1 MVKLRKLTHLC
12 VTCDLSVQSRVT
24 QLLHSLLKHLT
35 AVDKHIQYVTK
46 LRKVQV
52 ERGDMVPCDIASF
65 GWYPSVLAQQ
75 LTLLELQYLSFIGPD
90 EFVNAFARDCS
101 KSKSSDADSYNS
113 DTSEARLRAG
123 EKTTNLEAYISWFN
137 RLSFLIASSVCRH
150 RRKKYGAQ
158 TIEFWIEVA
167 RECVNIGN
175 FNSMMGIISGLNM
188 TPVSRLKRTWAKIQ
202 SGKFTVLG
210 HQMDPSSNFVSYRT
224 TLQAAVSRSEQA
236 TDKKQRVVIPFF
248 SLLLKDLFF
257 VNEGCASK
265 LSNGHINL
273 EKARTLAEHI
283 SQFMKWK
290 DMECPYEK
298 SSRIL
303 DYLEK
308 SPAFTSDHL
317 EYQSYLLEP
326 PETQQEKDQY
336 KELKTSFKKS

>member
-1 MVKLRKLTHLC
+1 MV
-12 VTCDLSVQSRVT
+12 
-24 QLLHSLLKHLT
+24 
-35 AVDKHIQYVTK
+35 
-46 LRKVQV
+46 
-52 ERGDMVPCDIASF
+52 
-65 GWYPSVLAQQ
+65 AQQ

-90 EFVNAFARDCS
+90 EFVNAFARDSSSRSNS
-101 KSKSSDADSYNS
+101 KLSEDKDTTS
-113 DTSEARLRAG
+113 DTLEARLRAG
-123 EKTTNLEAYISWFN
+123 KKTSNLEAYISWFN

-150 RRKKYGAQ
+150 RKKKHGAR

-188 TPVSRLKRTWAKIQ
+188 TPVSRLKRTWTKIH

-224 TLQAAVSRSEQA
+224 TLQAAVSRSENA

-248 SLLLKDLFF
+248 SLLLKDLYF

-265 LSNGHINL
+265 LANGHINL
-273 EKARTLAEHI
+273 EKARSLAEHV

-298 SSRIL
+298 QNRVL

-308 SPAFTSDHL
+308 SPAFDSEHL
-317 EYQSYLLEP
+317 EFESYQLEP
-326 PETQQEKDQY
+326 PESPQEKDLY
-336 KELKTSFKKS
+336 KELKVNFRKS